1 MNPSLSLTRRAWLGA
16 AAATLAAPTLAAGP
30 APAGNGLYDYGAA
43 PEFAGIETWLNAQ
56 PLTLA
61 GLRGRVVLVDF
72 WAYACI
78 NCQRTLPYVNRW
90 AAKYEA
96 LGLTVVG
103 VHTPEFPFER
113 PTASV
118 QAAIKRLGVR
128 HAVAQDNRYAT
139 WKAYG
144 NEYWPAH
151 YLIDARG
158 RIQYKH
164 YGEGAY
170 ERTEAAIQALLAAR
184 ALT

>member
-1 MNPSLSLTRRAWLGA
+1 MQHATFSLTRRAWLGA
-16 AAATLAAPTLAAGP
+16 AAAAIAAPAHSTG
-30 APAGNGLYDYGAA
+30 APGLYDYGAA
-43 PEFAGIETWLNAQ
+43 PEFTGIETWLNAQ
-56 PLTLA
+56 PLTMA

-72 WAYACI
+72 WTYACI
-78 NCQRTLPYVNRW
+78 NCQRTLPHVNRW
-90 AAKYEA
+90 AEKYTP

-113 PTASV
+113 PTANV

-151 YLIDARG
+151 YLVDARG

-164 YGEGAY
+164 FGEGAY
-170 ERTEAAIQALLAAR
+170 ERTEAVIQKLIAAR
-184 ALT
+184 AQT